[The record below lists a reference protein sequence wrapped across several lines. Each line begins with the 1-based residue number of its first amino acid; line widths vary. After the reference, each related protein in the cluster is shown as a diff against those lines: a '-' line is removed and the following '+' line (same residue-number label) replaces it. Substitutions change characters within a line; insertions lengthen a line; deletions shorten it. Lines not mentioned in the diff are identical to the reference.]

1 MKKEQG
7 VALLLVLWVL
17 ALLSTLLAAL
27 AATVQLQHRQAQ
39 WMASHTQAL
48 FSAEAGLGE
57 AVMALQARDPKA
69 RWLANGEPH
78 SSNFADAD
86 LEVRVYSE
94 RGKLDLNAA
103 LASDVRRLL
112 SACGAT
118 ADEGEQ
124 AGRALEQQRSG
135 AVPMRTLEEFRK
147 LPGMNFA
154 LYRCAKPWITVWS
167 GAARPEPGLAGQPLV
182 KALGLSVVHV
192 TGADPG
198 QIFTVV
204 SQARLLN
211 GWSTSLQVT
220 LMLIPAKEGAR
231 PYRVLRWQE

>member
-1 MKKEQG
+1 MSKQQG

-78 SSNFADAD
+78 AINFADTD

-118 ADEGEQ
+118 AEESEQ
-124 AGRALEQQRSG
+124 VTQGLEHQRNG
-135 AVPMRTLEEFRK
+135 AVPLRTLEEFRE
-147 LPGMNFA
+147 LSGMSFT
-154 LYRCAKPWITVWS
+154 LYRCATPWVTVWS
-167 GAARPEPGLAGQPLV
+167 GQARPEPGLAGQPLV
-182 KALGLSVVHV
+182 KALGLPVVQA

-204 SQARLLN
+204 SQARLPS
-211 GWSTSLQVT
+211 GYATTLQVT
-220 LMLIPAKEGAR
+220 LMLTPAKEGAR